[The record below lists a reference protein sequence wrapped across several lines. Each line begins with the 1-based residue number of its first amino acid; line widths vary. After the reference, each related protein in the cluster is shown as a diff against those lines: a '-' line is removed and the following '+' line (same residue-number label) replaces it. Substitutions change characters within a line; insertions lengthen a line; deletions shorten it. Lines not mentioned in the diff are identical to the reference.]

1 MDTEKRIEELKT
13 LINKANYE
21 YYTLDN
27 PTISDYD
34 YDMAMAELISL
45 EEKYPN
51 LKTKDSPT
59 NRIGGEVLDKFQKVT
74 HTREMKS
81 LADLFS
87 YDEILSY
94 LDTTSK
100 ITKSVDYS
108 MELKIDGLAVS
119 LIYEKG
125 YLTLASTRGDGIT
138 GEDIT
143 NNAKTI
149 SSIPLRLKEDIDIE
163 VRGEIYLSKARFEK
177 INKEREQNGEELFKN
192 ERNCAAGTMRQ
203 LDPEIVRKR
212 GLDTF
217 IYYIVDPEKYN
228 LKTQSEALAYLKMLG
243 FHVNPESKSV
253 HSKEELLEYIS
264 DIDDKRYNYD
274 YPIDGVVLKYE
285 FFNMY
290 SRIGETVKSPKW
302 AIAYKFAPLEVKTK
316 IESIEVQVGRTGC
329 ITPVANLTPVL
340 ISGSL
345 VSRATLNNEDYIL
358 DKDIRIGDYVYV
370 RKAAEIIPEVVS
382 VIMEEREGKDL
393 KPFEMIERCPKCG
406 EPLLRRI
413 GEADYFC
420 LNDNCPARN
429 VEQII
434 HFASRDA
441 YDITGLGDKI
451 SEFLYNEGFVSR
463 ISDIFSLDS
472 YAQVLL
478 TKEGFKEKKV
488 FSLIDSIENSKSNN
502 LDRLIYGLGIR
513 NVGKKVARILCEKY
527 PSMDELINAKE
538 EDISMIPDIGPI
550 IASNVYSYFRDPRNI
565 EMIDILKEK
574 GLNMVYT
581 SSRREDETIFT
592 GKTVVLTG
600 SLENF
605 TRDEASAIIENMGG
619 KTSGSVSK
627 KTDYVLY
634 GSEAGSKLTKA
645 QSLGIKLITESDF
658 MEMIKEN

>member
-316 IESIEVQVGRTGC
+316 IESIEFQVGRTGC
-329 ITPVANLTPVL
+329 ITPVANLAPVL

-581 SSRREDETIFT
+581 SSKKEDETIFT